1 MKKDMII
8 SYLKRNGV
16 LNEYIINNYIIFL
29 EKNES
34 KLNDKNVILN
44 FKVENEQIILECKSE
59 IIDKFKFKSNG
70 VFYWSELNA
79 GYLPILESEYDK
91 LSFDKY
97 EKVYK
102 EKEIQKLKSIMK
114 FEERFNEELLVEL
127 VNLAILEED
136 TESPAALYFGAVY
149 EIELKSLTNCLD
161 FITFVKL
168 DLLQLWDY
176 ESQIEGR
183 FYINDQDYDLTFY
196 DDYTIIIENIFN
208 KNDEEIKVECHR
220 WKICKKEYENIVNIE
235 DYLKNAVEF

>member
-1 MKKDMII
+1 MII
-8 SYLKRNGV
+8 SYLKRNGI
-16 LNEYIINNYIIFL
+16 LNEYIINNYIVFL

-59 IIDKFKFKSNG
+59 IINKFKFKSNG
-70 VFYWSELNA
+70 VFYFTEINE
-79 GYLPILESEYDK
+79 GYLPILVSEYEK

-97 EKVYK
+97 EKLYK

-127 VNLAILEED
+127 VNLALLEED
-136 TESPAALYFGAVY
+136 TESPSALYFGAVY

-208 KNDEEIKVECHR
+208 KNAEELKVECHR